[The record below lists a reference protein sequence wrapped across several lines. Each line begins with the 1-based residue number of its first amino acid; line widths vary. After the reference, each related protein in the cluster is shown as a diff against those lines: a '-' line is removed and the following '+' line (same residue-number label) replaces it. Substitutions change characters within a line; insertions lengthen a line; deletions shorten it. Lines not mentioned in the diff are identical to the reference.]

1 MNVEKK
7 EVYFVRKRTE
17 QNYDQVDGPLIMEVL
32 LKPVSPDDGSLP
44 EKIYGYA
51 THSNAG
57 KYVENNR
64 YPIEWDSCEKRYV
77 VNLPPR

>member
-7 EVYFVRKRTE
+7 EVYFVTKRTATE
-17 QNYDQVDGPLIMEVL
+17 KTQVDGPLLMEVL
-32 LKPVSPDDGSLP
+32 LKPAIQNDGSLP

-64 YPIEWDSCEKRYV
+64 YPIEWDSCNNRYV